1 MTRVLT
7 ATLLSLTLLTSC
19 FNEVEG
25 TGDVISEKRA
35 MMDVDEL
42 VLDCSADVNIR
53 QNLIKV
59 NNNVEVVAQENILPF
74 ILTSVENG
82 VLTITIAESIIST
95 GKLEVNVNA
104 NSLVRIVSEG
114 SGDISSK
121 NTLRFEDLVIDHDGS
136 GDIDLNLR
144 GEELKLTQDG
154 SGDVRLEGGVEEL
167 GIEADG
173 SGDVEAFDLSAKIVE
188 VDNDGSGDVN
198 IQVKESL
205 EVTNDGSGDVNYIGN
220 PKEIE
225 QINNGSGSIKNMN

>member
-1 MTRVLT
+1 M
-7 ATLLSLTLLTSC
+7 LTSC
-19 FNEVEG
+19 FNGIEG
-25 TGDVISEKRA
+25 TGDAISEKRA
-35 MMDVDEL
+35 MSDFDEL
-42 VLDCSADVNIR
+42 VLDCSADVHIR
-53 QNLIKV
+53 QNLIKD
-59 NNNVEVVAQENILPF
+59 NNNLEVVAQENLLPY
-74 ILTSVENG
+74 IQTNVENG
-82 VLTITIAESIIST
+82 VLTITVAESIIST
-95 GKLEVNVNA
+95 GKLEVHVNT
-104 NSLVRIVSEG
+104 NGLIRIASDG

-144 GEELKLTQDG
+144 GEELELTHDG

-167 GIEADG
+167 DIDADG

-188 VDNDGSGDVN
+188 VENDGSGDVN
-198 IQVKESL
+198 IHVKESL